1 LHERFPAL
9 TGVLDRVPLGKGPT
23 PVRPMAGL
31 SATAAQVWLKN
42 DGLYGG
48 LWGGNKARKLEWI
61 LADALR
67 RRRKTIVTFGAIG
80 TNHGL
85 ATALYARDQGLRTV
99 LLLVDQPLDDHVRAQ
114 FARLERSGATI
125 YRTRSTVRT
134 IATIPWAMVRHAD
147 LRARRLPYFLTVGG
161 SSAIGAIGHVEAA
174 LELAEQVARGELPE
188 PSHLVVA
195 LGSGGTAAGVALGLK
210 LAGLRTRVVA
220 VVVND
225 KLKLEPRVVARLA
238 ERAGRLLRS
247 RGADLGDVSIHPRDI
262 DVERGW
268 LGAGYGHVTEES
280 ERARE
285 VTLTREGLALEPV
298 YTAKAVAALLA
309 LNERGAFGDGP
320 VLYWHTHN
328 ALGAPNNSLAS
339 LAPLKS

>member
-1 LHERFPAL
+1 MLHERFPQLAGTL
-9 TGVLDRVPLGKGPT
+9 ERIPLGEGPT
-23 PVRPMAGL
+23 PVRPLAGL
-31 SATAAQVWLKN
+31 SAEGGAPVWLKN

-48 LWGGNKARKLEWI
+48 VWGGNKARKLEWI
-61 LADALR
+61 LADALHR
-67 RRRKTIVTFGAIG
+67 GRKTIITFGAIG

-114 FARLERSGATI
+114 LTRLERSGATI
-125 YRTRSTVRT
+125 YRTHSTART

-147 LRARRLPYFLTVGG
+147 LESRKLPYFLTVGG
-161 SSAIGAIGHVEAA
+161 SSAIGAIGHVEAG
-174 LELAEQVARGELPE
+174 LELGDQVVRDEVPE

-195 LGSGGTAAGVALGLK
+195 LGSGGTAAGLALGLK
-210 LAGLRTRVVA
+210 LAGLQTRVVA

-225 KLKLEPRVVARLA
+225 KLKLHAGVVARLA
-238 ERAGRLLRS
+238 ERAARLLRD
-247 RGADLGDVSIHPRDI
+247 RGAELGDVSIRASDV

-268 LGAGYGHVTEES
+268 LGAGYGHPTRES

-285 VTLTREGLALEPV
+285 LTLAREGLALEPV
-298 YTAKAVAALLA
+298 YTAKAMAALLA
-309 LNERGAFGDGP
+309 LNERGSFGEGP

-328 ALGAPNNSLAS
+328 ALG
-339 LAPLKS
+339 

>member
-1 LHERFPAL
+1 MP
-9 TGVLDRVPLGKGPT
+9 
-23 PVRPMAGL
+23 GL
-31 SATAAQVWLKN
+31 SVAGGAQVWLKN

-67 RRRKTIVTFGAIG
+67 RKRKSIITFGALG

-85 ATALYARDQGLRTV
+85 ATALYAREHGLRTV

-114 FARLERSGATI
+114 FARLENSGATI

-134 IATIPWAMVRHAD
+134 IAAIPWAMLRHAD
-147 LRARRLPYFLTVGG
+147 LLERKLPYFLTVGG
-161 SSAIGAIGHVEAA
+161 SSAVGSIGHVEAG
-174 LELAEQVARGELPE
+174 LELARQVARGELPE

-195 LGSGGTAAGVALGLK
+195 LGSGGTAAGLALGLK

-225 KLKLEPRVVARLA
+225 KLKLHAGVVARLA
-238 ERAGRLLRS
+238 GKAARLMRE
-247 RGADLGDVSIHPRDI
+247 RGADLGDVAIRASDI
-262 DVERGW
+262 GVERGW
-268 LGAGYGHVTEES
+268 LGAGYGHPTEES
-280 ERARE
+280 ERARG
-285 VTLTREGLALEPV
+285 LTREREGLALEPV
-298 YTAKAVAALLA
+298 YTAKAMAALLA

-328 ALGAPNNSLAS
+328 ALS
-339 LAPLKS
+339 